1 MTPLPSQVG
10 GEPRELRLRQ
20 RQRGGLRAVGP
31 GGGAT
36 SGGVTGGGATSRG
49 VTGGGATNEVVTGGG
64 ATSGGVTGGGA
75 TSGDEPQSDKM

>member
-36 SGGVTGGGATSRG
+36 SGGVTGGGATS
-49 VTGGGATNEVVTGGG
+49 
-64 ATSGGVTGGGA
+64 
-75 TSGDEPQSDKM
+75 GDEPQSDKM